1 MIHPLRT
8 SQAFAM
14 NITSNFLRKTT
25 LALGALVA
33 TVAGLAGC
41 ASSEPASVA
50 AAPAVEAVQTE
61 YRIGPGDTLQ
71 IFVWNHPELSL
82 TVPVRPDGLLST
94 PLVENVKAEG
104 KTPSQLGKD
113 LEAAMGEYVRSPK
126 VNVIVTTFQ
135 GSLEDRIRVVGAA
148 AQPQALPY
156 RAGMTL
162 VDVMVAVG
170 GLSEFAAGNRAVI
183 SRREGDQ
190 QVRIPVKL
198 NDLLN
203 RGDINADRPVKPGDV
218 IIIPES
224 RF

>member
-1 MIHPLRT
+1 MNVHDNPKAQGMKLEGNVIRRT
-8 SQAFAM
+8 AVALAAM
-14 NITSNFLRKTT
+14 LS
-25 LALGALVA
+25 V
-33 TVAGLAGC
+33 LAGC
-41 ASSEPASVA
+41 ATSEPNVMP
-50 AAPAVEAVQTE
+50 AAPATEAVQTE
-61 YRIGPGDTLQ
+61 YRIGPGDQLN

-82 TVPVRPDGLLST
+82 SVPVRPDGLLST

-113 LEAAMGEYVRSPK
+113 LEVAMGEYVRGPK
-126 VNVIVTTFQ
+126 VNVIVTGFQ

-162 VDVMVAVG
+162 VDVMIAVG

-190 QVRIPVKL
+190 QVRVPVRL

-203 RGDINADRPVKPGDV
+203 RGDINADVPVKPGDV
-218 IIIPES
+218 LIIPES

>member
-1 MIHPLRT
+1 
-8 SQAFAM
+8 M
-14 NITSNFLRKTT
+14 NNTRNLFRKTT
-25 LALGALVA
+25 LALAALVA
-33 TVAGLAGC
+33 AFAGLAGC
-41 ASSEPASVA
+41 ASSEPAVT
-50 AAPAVEAVQTE
+50 AAPAVEPVQTE

-126 VNVIVTTFQ
+126 VNVIVTSFQ

-190 QVRIPVKL
+190 QVRIPIRL

>member
-1 MIHPLRT
+1 MRFHISKPKAAGMKLEA
-8 SQAFAM
+8 SAM
-14 NITSNFLRKTT
+14 RRAGL
-25 LALGALVA
+25 ALVA
-33 TVAGLAGC
+33 VMSGLAGC
-41 ASSEPASVA
+41 ASQEPSQITLP
-50 AAPAVEAVQTE
+50 APEAVQTE
-61 YRIGPGDTLQ
+61 YRIGPGDQLN

-82 TVPVRPDGLLST
+82 SVPVRPDGLLST

-104 KTPSQLGKD
+104 KTPSELGKD
-113 LEAAMGEYVRSPK
+113 LEAAMGEYVRGPK
-126 VNVIVTTFQ
+126 VNVIVTGFQ

-148 AQPQALPY
+148 TKPQALPY

-183 SRREGDQ
+183 SRREGDK
-190 QVRIPVKL
+190 QVRVPVKL

-203 RGDINADRPVKPGDV
+203 RGDITADVPVRPGDV

>member
-1 MIHPLRT
+1 
-8 SQAFAM
+8 M
-14 NITSNFLRKTT
+14 NFHFSKPKAPGMKFDPIAIRRNV
-25 LALGALVA
+25 LALAAFMAV
-33 TVAGLAGC
+33 LAGC
-41 ASSEPASVA
+41 ATTEPSSVVAPPA
-50 AAPAVEAVQTE
+50 PEAVQTE
-61 YRIGPGDTLQ
+61 YRIGPGDQLN

-82 TVPVRPDGLLST
+82 SVPVRPDGLLST

-113 LEAAMGEYVRSPK
+113 LEAAMGEYVRGPK
-126 VNVIVTTFQ
+126 VNVIVTGFQ

-148 AQPQALPY
+148 AKPQALPY

-162 VDVMVAVG
+162 IDVMVAVG

-183 SRREGDQ
+183 SRREGDK
-190 QVRIPVKL
+190 QVRVPVKL

-203 RGDINADRPVKPGDV
+203 RGDITADVPVKPGDV

>member
-1 MIHPLRT
+1 M
-8 SQAFAM
+8 
-14 NITSNFLRKTT
+14 NFLNRKPEAAAMKFEANAMRRAA
-25 LALGALVA
+25 LALAAILS
-33 TVAGLAGC
+33 TLAGC
-41 ASSEPASVA
+41 ASQEASEVTLP
-50 AAPAVEAVQTE
+50 APAAVQTE
-61 YRIGPGDTLQ
+61 YRIGPGDQLN

-104 KTPSQLGKD
+104 KTPSELGKD
-113 LEAAMGEYVRSPK
+113 LEAAMGEYVRGPK
-126 VNVIVTTFQ
+126 VNVIVTGFQ

-148 AQPQALPY
+148 TKPQALPY

-183 SRREGDQ
+183 ARREGDK
-190 QVRIPVKL
+190 QVRVPVKL

-203 RGDINADRPVKPGDV
+203 RGDITADVPVRPGDV

>member
-1 MIHPLRT
+1 MIFQFSKSKAPVMKFQGNAIRRT
-8 SQAFAM
+8 A
-14 NITSNFLRKTT
+14 
-25 LALGALVA
+25 LALAAV
-33 TVAGLAGC
+33 VSVLAGC
-41 ASSEPASVA
+41 ATSEPSVVNLPPA
-50 AAPAVEAVQTE
+50 AEAVQTE
-61 YRIGPGDTLQ
+61 YRIGPGDQLN

-82 TVPVRPDGLLST
+82 SVPVRPDGLLST

-104 KTPSQLGKD
+104 KTPSELGKD
-113 LEAAMGEYVRSPK
+113 LETAMGEYVRGPK
-126 VNVIVTTFQ
+126 VNVIVTGFQ

-148 AQPQALPY
+148 TKPQALPY

-183 SRREGDQ
+183 ARREGDK
-190 QVRIPVKL
+190 QVRVPVRL

-203 RGDINADRPVKPGDV
+203 RGDIAADVPVKPGDV

>member
-1 MIHPLRT
+1 MTYFPRS
-8 SQAFAM
+8 SQACVM
-14 NITSNFLRKTT
+14 NITDHIQRFA
-25 LALGALVA
+25 LAVAALV
-33 TVAGLAGC
+33 VILIGLGGC
-41 ASSEPASVA
+41 ASEPTTT
-50 AAPAVEAVQTE
+50 AAPVIEPVQTE

-104 KTPSQLGKD
+104 KTPSELSKD

-126 VNVIVTTFQ
+126 VNVIVTSFQ
-135 GSLEDRIRVVGAA
+135 GSLEDRVRVVGAA
-148 AQPQALPY
+148 TQPQALPY

-162 VDVMVAVG
+162 IDVMVAVG

-183 SRREGDQ
+183 VRREGDQ
-190 QVRIPVKL
+190 QVRISIRL

-203 RGDINADRPVKPGDV
+203 RGDISADRPVRPGDV

>member
-1 MIHPLRT
+1 
-8 SQAFAM
+8 
-14 NITSNFLRKTT
+14 
-25 LALGALVA
+25 
-33 TVAGLAGC
+33 
-41 ASSEPASVA
+41 
-50 AAPAVEAVQTE
+50 
-61 YRIGPGDTLQ
+61 
-71 IFVWNHPELSL
+71 
-82 TVPVRPDGLLST
+82 
-94 PLVENVKAEG
+94 
-104 KTPSQLGKD
+104 
-113 LEAAMGEYVRSPK
+113 MGEYVRSPK

-135 GSLEDRIRVVGAA
+135 GSLEDRVRVVGAA

-183 SRREGDQ
+183 VRREGDQ
-190 QVRIPVKL
+190 QIRMPVRL

-203 RGDINADRPVKPGDV
+203 KGNINADVPVKPGDV

>member
-1 MIHPLRT
+1 MNPRSIHSKALVMKFKGLAT
-8 SQAFAM
+8 GFAA
-14 NITSNFLRKTT
+14 
-25 LALGALVA
+25 LALAVVMTALTGCSTTEP
-33 TVAGLAGC
+33 TVAK
-41 ASSEPASVA
+41 
-50 AAPAVEAVQTE
+50 APAEPVQTE

-104 KTPSQLGKD
+104 KTPSELGKD
-113 LEAAMGEYVRSPK
+113 LEAAMGEYVRGPK
-126 VNVIVTTFQ
+126 VNVIVTGFQ

-148 AQPQALPY
+148 TQPQTLPY

-183 SRREGDQ
+183 ARKQGDQ

-203 RGDINADRPVKPGDV
+203 RGDITADVAVKPGDV

>member
-1 MIHPLRT
+1 VIRYFNHSKALDMKA
-8 SQAFAM
+8 SGFAL
-14 NITSNFLRKTT
+14 SWA
-25 LALGALVA
+25 ALALVA
-33 TVAGLAGC
+33 VMSTMAGC
-41 ASSEPASVA
+41 SNPEPSVVKMPPA
-50 AAPAVEAVQTE
+50 AEPVQSE

-82 TVPVRPDGLLST
+82 SVPVRPDGLLST

-104 KTPSQLGKD
+104 KTPSQLSKD

-126 VNVIVTTFQ
+126 VNVMVTSFQ

-148 AQPQALPY
+148 TQPQTLPY

-170 GLSEFAAGNRAVI
+170 GLGEFAAGNRAVI
-183 SRREGDQ
+183 ARRDGDQ
-190 QVRIPVKL
+190 QLRIPVKL

-203 RGDINADRPVKPGDV
+203 RGDITADVPVKPGDV

>member
-1 MIHPLRT
+1 MKFH
-8 SQAFAM
+8 
-14 NITSNFLRKTT
+14 NSNRKAAGMKFEASAIRRAA
-25 LALGALVA
+25 LALAAV
-33 TVAGLAGC
+33 VSVLAGC
-41 ASSEPASVA
+41 ASQEASVVTLPAS
-50 AAPAVEAVQTE
+50 PAVQTE
-61 YRIGPGDTLQ
+61 YRIGPGDQLN

-82 TVPVRPDGLLST
+82 SVPVRPDGLLST

-104 KTPSQLGKD
+104 KTPSELGKD
-113 LEAAMGEYVRSPK
+113 LEAAMGEYVRGPK
-126 VNVIVTTFQ
+126 VNVIVTGFQ

-148 AQPQALPY
+148 TKPQALPY

-183 SRREGDQ
+183 ARREGDK
-190 QVRIPVKL
+190 QVRVPVKL

-203 RGDINADRPVKPGDV
+203 RGDIAADVPVRPGDV

>member
-1 MIHPLRT
+1 
-8 SQAFAM
+8 M
-14 NITSNFLRKTT
+14 NKIRNSFRWTALAVAAVVAT
-25 LALGALVA
+25 LA
-33 TVAGLAGC
+33 GLTGC
-41 ASSEPASVA
+41 ATSEPASVA
-50 AAPAVEAVQTE
+50 AAPAAEPVQTE

-135 GSLEDRIRVVGAA
+135 GSLEDRVRVVGAA
-148 AQPQALPY
+148 TQPQALPY

-183 SRREGDQ
+183 VRREGDQ
-190 QVRIPVKL
+190 QVRIPVRL

-203 RGDINADRPVKPGDV
+203 RGNINADVPVKPGDV

>member
-1 MIHPLRT
+1 MNFHFSKSKAPGMKFEGNAFRRT
-8 SQAFAM
+8 A
-14 NITSNFLRKTT
+14 
-25 LALGALVA
+25 LALAAVLSV
-33 TVAGLAGC
+33 LAGC
-41 ASSEPASVA
+41 ATSEPSVA
-50 AAPAVEAVQTE
+50 PAPAPEAVQTE
-61 YRIGPGDTLQ
+61 YRIGPGDQLN

-82 TVPVRPDGLLST
+82 SVPVRPDGLLST

-113 LEAAMGEYVRSPK
+113 LEAAMGEYVRGPK
-126 VNVIVTTFQ
+126 VNVIVTGFQ

-148 AQPQALPY
+148 TKPQALPY

-183 SRREGDQ
+183 SRREGDK
-190 QVRIPVKL
+190 QVRVPVKL

-203 RGDINADRPVKPGDV
+203 RGDINADVPVKPGDV

>member
-1 MIHPLRT
+1 MNFHLSKPK
-8 SQAFAM
+8 APAM
-14 NITSNFLRKTT
+14 NLEGNAFRRTA
-25 LALGALVA
+25 LALAAVLSV
-33 TVAGLAGC
+33 LAGC
-41 ASSEPASVA
+41 ATPEPSVVPMPP
-50 AAPAVEAVQTE
+50 APEAVQTE
-61 YRIGPGDTLQ
+61 YRIGPGDQLN

-82 TVPVRPDGLLST
+82 SVPVRPDGLLST

-113 LEAAMGEYVRSPK
+113 LEVAMGEYVRGPK
-126 VNVIVTTFQ
+126 VNVIVTGFQ

-162 VDVMVAVG
+162 VDVMIAVG

-190 QVRIPVKL
+190 QVRVPVKL

-203 RGDINADRPVKPGDV
+203 RGDINADVPVRPGDV
-218 IIIPES
+218 LIIPES

>member
-1 MIHPLRT
+1 MNFHISKPKAPGMKFEATAVRRT
-8 SQAFAM
+8 A
-14 NITSNFLRKTT
+14 
-25 LALGALVA
+25 LALAAVLSV
-33 TVAGLAGC
+33 LAGC
-41 ASSEPASVA
+41 ATSEPSVA
-50 AAPAVEAVQTE
+50 PAAPAPEPVQTE
-61 YRIGPGDTLQ
+61 YRIGPGDQLN

-82 TVPVRPDGLLST
+82 SVPVRPDGLLST

-104 KTPSQLGKD
+104 KTPSELGKD
-113 LEAAMGEYVRSPK
+113 LEAAMGEYVRGPK
-126 VNVIVTTFQ
+126 VNVIVTGFQ

-148 AQPQALPY
+148 TKPQALPY

-183 SRREGDQ
+183 ARREGDK
-190 QVRIPVKL
+190 QVRVPVKL

-203 RGDINADRPVKPGDV
+203 RGDITADVPVKPGDV

>member
-1 MIHPLRT
+1 MNFHNSKLK
-8 SQAFAM
+8 AAGMKLEANAM
-14 NITSNFLRKTT
+14 RRAA
-25 LALGALVA
+25 LALAAVLSV
-33 TVAGLAGC
+33 LAGC
-41 ASSEPASVA
+41 ASQEASEVA
-50 AAPAVEAVQTE
+50 LPAPAAVQTE
-61 YRIGPGDTLQ
+61 YRIGPGDQLN

-104 KTPSQLGKD
+104 KTPSELAKD
-113 LEAAMGEYVRSPK
+113 LEAAMSEYVRGPK
-126 VNVIVTTFQ
+126 VNVIVTGFQ

-148 AQPQALPY
+148 ATPQALPY

-162 VDVMVAVG
+162 VDVMIAVG

-183 SRREGDQ
+183 GRREGDK
-190 QVRIPVKL
+190 QVRIPVRL

-203 RGDINADRPVKPGDV
+203 RGDITADVPVKPGDV

>member
-1 MIHPLRT
+1 MKFH
-8 SQAFAM
+8 
-14 NITSNFLRKTT
+14 NSNRKAAGMKFEASAIRRAA
-25 LALGALVA
+25 LALAAV
-33 TVAGLAGC
+33 VSVLAGC
-41 ASSEPASVA
+41 ASQEASVVALPAS
-50 AAPAVEAVQTE
+50 PAVQTE
-61 YRIGPGDTLQ
+61 YRIGPGDQLN

-82 TVPVRPDGLLST
+82 SVPVRPDGLLST

-104 KTPSQLGKD
+104 KTPSELGKD
-113 LEAAMGEYVRSPK
+113 LEAAMGEYVRGPK
-126 VNVIVTTFQ
+126 VNVIVTGFQ

-148 AQPQALPY
+148 TKPQALPY

-183 SRREGDQ
+183 ARREGDK
-190 QVRIPVKL
+190 QVRVPVKL

-203 RGDINADRPVKPGDV
+203 RGDIAADVPVRPGDV

>member
-1 MIHPLRT
+1 MIRYFNHSKALDMKA
-8 SQAFAM
+8 SGFAL
-14 NITSNFLRKTT
+14 SWAA
-25 LALGALVA
+25 LALVVVMS
-33 TVAGLAGC
+33 TMAGC
-41 ASSEPASVA
+41 SNPEPSVVKMPPA
-50 AAPAVEAVQTE
+50 AEPVQSE

-82 TVPVRPDGLLST
+82 SVPVRPDGLLST

-104 KTPSQLGKD
+104 KTPSQLSKD

-126 VNVIVTTFQ
+126 VNVMVTSFQ

-148 AQPQALPY
+148 TQPQTLPY

-170 GLSEFAAGNRAVI
+170 GLGEFAAGNRAVI
-183 SRREGDQ
+183 ARRDGDQ
-190 QVRIPVKL
+190 QLRIPVKL

-203 RGDINADRPVKPGDV
+203 RGDITADVPVKPGDV